1 MKKRTIIISL
11 ICILSV
17 TIIMIVFAVISG
29 RKPYKNLDTSQIV
42 SAVVRLT
49 PPDETIQITEMTELV
64 NLLKDVVIYNE
75 DNSYKEYSG
84 QGVIFTLTMTDG
96 RQTSIMA
103 YNPFLVIDGVGYKT
117 KYKPCEE
124 LNHYA
129 NMLLEQTKTL
139 SFADNVQA
147 TTFQAT
153 VIEVTDSFFLAKP
166 VDDSPEL
173 DSSDQFS
180 VPNTEK
186 LALQTGDTV
195 EIAYNGEILE
205 SYPAQLGE
213 VSKITLLEQAKADV
227 MWDRI
232 PMVRINGKLYYDTGR
247 ESTVSGRCGNMDGEI
262 TSTVDGTGIPMENNQ
277 SNFGS
282 GFGYQYGADDTIEIY
297 MNEKWFIFEYR
308 EEKEAS
314 VVKTYD
320 VTDSDTAFENDE
332 LVTMVKYYEMSDG
345 TWKTDTHT
353 YRYRL
358 EITGRMG
365 GAEKDSTF
373 VFLSN
378 IENITFEQAWK
389 AAGFSSLMS
398 DYFDEED
405 ARLVAL
411 K

>member
-1 MKKRTIIISL
+1 MKKSTIIISL

-49 PPDETIQITEMTELV
+49 PPGETIQITEMTELV

-75 DNSYKEYSG
+75 DNSYTEYCG

-96 RQTSIMA
+96 TQTSIMA

-117 KYKPCEE
+117 KYEPCEA
-124 LNHYA
+124 LNQYA

-139 SFADNVQA
+139 SFADNAQV

-153 VIEVTDSFFLAKP
+153 VIEVTDSSILVKP

-195 EIAYNGEILE
+195 EITYNGEILE

-213 VSKITLLEQAKADV
+213 VYEITLLEQAKADV

-232 PMVRINGKLYYDTGR
+232 LMVRVNGKLYYDTGR

-262 TSTVDGTGIPMENNQ
+262 TSTVDGTEIPTEDNQ

-282 GFGYQYGADDTIEIY
+282 GFDYQYGSDDTIEVY
-297 MNEKWFIFEYR
+297 MNEKWFVFEYR
-308 EEKEAS
+308 EESE
-314 VVKTYD
+314 
-320 VTDSDTAFENDE
+320 
-332 LVTMVKYYEMSDG
+332 
-345 TWKTDTHT
+345 
-353 YRYRL
+353 
-358 EITGRMG
+358 
-365 GAEKDSTF
+365 
-373 VFLSN
+373 
-378 IENITFEQAWK
+378 
-389 AAGFSSLMS
+389 
-398 DYFDEED
+398 
-405 ARLVAL
+405 
-411 K
+411 

>member
-1 MKKRTIIISL
+1 MKKNTIIISL

-49 PPDETIQITEMTELV
+49 PPGETIQITEMTELV

-75 DNSYKEYSG
+75 DNSYTEYCG
-84 QGVIFTLTMTDG
+84 QGVIFTLTMADG
-96 RQTSIMA
+96 TQTSIMA

-117 KYKPCEE
+117 KYEPCEA
-124 LNHYA
+124 LNQYA
-129 NMLLEQTKTL
+129 NMLLEQTETL
-139 SFADNVQA
+139 SFADNAQV

-153 VIEVTDSFFLAKP
+153 VIEVTDSSILVKP

-195 EIAYNGEILE
+195 EITYNGEILE

-213 VSKITLLEQAKADV
+213 VYEITLLEQAKADV

-232 PMVRINGKLYYDTGR
+232 PMVRVNGKLYYDTGR

-262 TSTVDGTGIPMENNQ
+262 TSTVDGTEIPTEDNQ

-282 GFGYQYGADDTIEIY
+282 GFGYQYGSDDTIEVY
-297 MNEKWFIFEYR
+297 MNEKWFVFEYR
-308 EEKEAS
+308 EESE
-314 VVKTYD
+314 
-320 VTDSDTAFENDE
+320 
-332 LVTMVKYYEMSDG
+332 
-345 TWKTDTHT
+345 
-353 YRYRL
+353 
-358 EITGRMG
+358 
-365 GAEKDSTF
+365 
-373 VFLSN
+373 
-378 IENITFEQAWK
+378 
-389 AAGFSSLMS
+389 
-398 DYFDEED
+398 
-405 ARLVAL
+405 
-411 K
+411 